1 MRTAGPEW
9 VISFTGYSSC
19 DRYEILLAFSFNER
33 QITVIVQLVSTESAY
48 VDDSESQGLL
58 DEQYIS

>member
-33 QITVIVQLVSTESAY
+33 QITWFKLGRSSFNLYRLNQPMWMTARAK
-48 VDDSESQGLL
+48 DF
-58 DEQYIS
+58 